1 VSALAGLIYT
11 HDRGVL
17 LFSIFNTQGNVAT
30 FRRLQD
36 SLLKNLIVECGG
48 AELSASLRKSSN

>member
-1 VSALAGLIYT
+1 MYT

-17 LFSIFNTQGNVAT
+17 LFAIFNTQGNVST

-36 SLLKNLIVECGG
+36 NLLKNLIAECGG